1 MGGNLGTMI
10 DISKVITQQS
20 HEEESKF
27 KTLCRSRVTGRN
39 KLKMRVAEK
48 TSVSCATVGGGKPS
62 GSPLPGSVNV
72 NQHLSHGNF
81 CSRSKGQQQCHLLF
95 A

>member
-1 MGGNLGTMI
+1 MGNNLRAMV
-10 DISKVITQQS
+10 DISEVANQQ
-20 HEEESKF
+20 EEKSKF
-27 KTLCRSRVTGRN
+27 MTSCRSRVTGRN

-48 TSVSCATVGGGKPS
+48 TFISSATVGGGKLLS
-62 GSPLPGSVNV
+62 SSLPGIVGV
-72 NQHLSHGNF
+72 NQHLSLGNF